1 MRQTKAHT
9 NIGYKDGN
17 RAVSMSYKRHTK
29 GMVPMKKKYHKM
41 MLAAILILPAV
52 IFCYQ
57 VAYGDTA
64 DCANQNQPNLV
75 GCPLDYVKSVGGFP
89 PLFGKWTCVNYT
101 ATTLGGDT
109 SRDAMGIISG
119 TDTPG
124 TITFN
129 KDGSLIQTAGDVMAS
144 GTWGMSG
151 KHMLV
156 LAFADFQVKLH
167 ITKVSPNHIDLTD
180 SLGDTIQL
188 TLTRQG

>member
-1 MRQTKAHT
+1 
-9 NIGYKDGN
+9 
-17 RAVSMSYKRHTK
+17 
-29 GMVPMKKKYHKM
+29 MKKKYHKM
-41 MLAAILILPAV
+41 MLAAILILTAV

-57 VAYGDTA
+57 VAYGDTG

-89 PLFGKWTCVNYT
+89 PLFGKWTYVNYT

-109 SRDAMGIISG
+109 SRDVMGIISG

-129 KDGSLIQTAGDVMAS
+129 NDGSLIQTAGDVMAP
-144 GTWGMSG
+144 GAWGMSG

-180 SLGDTIQL
+180 SLSDTIQL
-188 TLTRQG
+188 TRPDKARS

>member
-1 MRQTKAHT
+1 LTK
-9 NIGYKDGN
+9 N
-17 RAVSMSYKRHTK
+17 
-29 GMVPMKKKYHKM
+29 KYHKM
-41 MLAAILILPAV
+41 MLSEILILTAV

-57 VAYGDTA
+57 VAYGETG
-64 DCANQNQPNLV
+64 DCANQNQLSLV

-89 PLFGKWTCVNYT
+89 PLLGKWTYVNYT
-101 ATTLGGDT
+101 ATTLWGGT

-129 KDGSLIQTAGDVMAS
+129 SDGSLIQTAGDVMAP
-144 GTWGMSG
+144 GAWGISG

-167 ITKVSPNHIDLTD
+167 ITKVSANHIDLTD
-180 SLGDTIQL
+180 SLGNTIQL
-188 TLTRQG
+188 TATRQD